1 MAQVQK
7 LLKLK
12 SLVSELSELSLLAE
26 SGNSLKIDFVSHG
39 KYVYLQAWR
48 GKVESSRFDGGKPLI
63 ACTTILCTKRHFIR
77 SQKTSMLLNSIFCFT
92 IVRTLPIL
100 VVA

>member
-1 MAQVQK
+1 MAQVQE

-48 GKVESSRFDGGKPLI
+48 AKVESSRFDGGKPLI
-63 ACTTILCTKRHFIR
+63 AGIRMLCIIIYDYST
-77 SQKTSMLLNSIFCFT
+77 Q
-92 IVRTLPIL
+92 
-100 VVA
+100 